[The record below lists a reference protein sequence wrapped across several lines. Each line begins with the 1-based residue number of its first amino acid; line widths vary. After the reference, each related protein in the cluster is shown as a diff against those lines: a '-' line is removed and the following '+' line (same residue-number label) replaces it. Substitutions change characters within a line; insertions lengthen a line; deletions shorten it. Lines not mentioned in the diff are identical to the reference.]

1 MSLQRWYT
9 LKVLLSQKK
18 KPQIH
23 KKVTFKRNEEQGIY
37 VLSNCCPFKN
47 ENTGVFQTFA
57 WKSDEDQT
65 GSQEWGNGS
74 IFVSFISP
82 LKLSLIEGPLRHRLS
97 YQINKET
104 KIKRTVTRIAK
115 DGEDL
120 HVLQLK
126 R

>member
-47 ENTGVFQTFA
+47 ENTGCSKRSPESRMRTRQGRKSGATEVFLCLLF
-57 WKSDEDQT
+57 
-65 GSQEWGNGS
+65 
-74 IFVSFISP
+74 
-82 LKLSLIEGPLRHRLS
+82 RH
-97 YQINKET
+97 
-104 KIKRTVTRIAK
+104 
-115 DGEDL
+115 
-120 HVLQLK
+120 
-126 R
+126 